1 MKYEVIETIERIAAK
16 RPRES
21 QVRALVEEGILSKN
35 LTRRDE
41 SMAQFYGD
49 DWVSA
54 VNYQIRLAVDFIDTS
69 MAMGLGI
76 PDVSGDSMLCKAVYN
91 AASAV
96 AGSPSAYD
104 CYQEFERLLME
115 EADI

>member
-1 MKYEVIETIERIAAK
+1 MKYEVVERIEAIAKK
-16 RPRES
+16 RPNES

-35 LTRRDE
+35 LTRRDD
-41 SMAQFYGD
+41 SMSQFYGD

-69 MAMGLGI
+69 IAMGLGI
-76 PDVSGDSMLCKAVYN
+76 PDVSDSMLCKAVYN

-96 AGSPSAYD
+96 AGRPSTYS
-104 CYQEFERLLME
+104 CSQEFYRLLME
-115 EADI
+115 EVE

>member
-1 MKYEVIETIERIAAK
+1 MKYEVVERITKICSK

-35 LTRRDE
+35 LTRREE

-54 VNYQIRLAVDFIDTS
+54 VDYQIRLVIDFIDTNVS
-69 MAMGLGI
+69 MGLGI
-76 PDVSGDSMLCKAVYN
+76 PEIGRDSILCEAAYNVAKAT
-91 AASAV
+91 
-96 AGSPSAYD
+96 AGVPTKYACS
-104 CYQEFERLLME
+104 QEFYRLLME
-115 EADI
+115 MEVE

>member
-1 MKYEVIETIERIAAK
+1 MKYEVVERIARICSK

-21 QVRALVEEGILSKN
+21 QVRALVEESILSKN

-76 PDVSGDSMLCKAVYN
+76 PNIGNDSLLCKAVYN
-91 AASAV
+91 AASAA
-96 AGSPSAYD
+96 AGSPTKYACS
-104 CYQEFERLLME
+104 QEFYRLLME
-115 EADI
+115 EVDA

>member
-1 MKYEVIETIERIAAK
+1 MKYEVVERITKICSK
-16 RPRES
+16 RARES
-21 QVRALVEEGILSKN
+21 QVRVLVEEGILSKN
-35 LTRRDE
+35 LTRREE

-76 PDVSGDSMLCKAVYN
+76 PDVSEDSMLCKAVYN

-96 AGSPSAYD
+96 AGSPSTYS
-104 CYQEFERLLME
+104 CSQEFYRLLME
-115 EADI
+115 MEVE

>member
-1 MKYEVIETIERIAAK
+1 MKFEVVTKTESIAKK

-35 LTRRDE
+35 LTRRDD
-41 SMAQFYGD
+41 SMSQFFGD

-54 VNYQIRLAVDFIDTS
+54 VDYQIRLAVDFIDTS

-76 PDVSGDSMLCKAVYN
+76 PDISGDSLLCKAVYN
-91 AASAV
+91 AASAA
-96 AGSPSAYD
+96 AGSPTKYACS
-104 CYQEFERLLME
+104 QEFYRLLME
-115 EADI
+115 EVE